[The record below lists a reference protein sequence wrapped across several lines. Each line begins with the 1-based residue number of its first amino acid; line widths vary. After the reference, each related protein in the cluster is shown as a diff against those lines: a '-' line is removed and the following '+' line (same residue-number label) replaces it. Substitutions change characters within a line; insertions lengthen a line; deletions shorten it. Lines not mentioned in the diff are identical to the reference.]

1 MKHLSVFILVC
12 LLLATGCGGGNGDN
26 LSLGGVTPDDIDC
39 FQDDL
44 NHVEP
49 LPEGSF
55 PSEIITEPGTFWRC
69 DIEDVKIYD
78 DGTTV
83 STYTGDPDEEGYLAL
98 RIIEEACGLAS
109 VELPQAKFNWVVT
122 PDGLLCQRAEITP
135 GFILCSPY
143 DTVYSSRDGKKT
155 AFSPQRTVTKIQYGW
170 ETATSVAPEGT
181 CYLEEE

>member
-12 LLLATGCGGGNGDN
+12 LFLATGCGGGDGDN

-55 PSEIITEPGTFWRC
+55 PSEFITEPGTFWRC
-69 DIEDVKIYD
+69 DIEDMKIYD
-78 DGTTV
+78 DGTAV
-83 STYTGDPDEEGYLAL
+83 STYTGDPDDEGYLAL

-109 VELPQAKFNWVVT
+109 VEPPQAKFNWVVT
-122 PDGLLCQRAEITP
+122 PDVRLCQRAEITP

-143 DTVYSSRDGKKT
+143 NTVYSFRDGKRT
-155 AFSPQRTVTKIQYGW
+155 AFSPQSTVTEIQYGR
-170 ETATSVAPEGT
+170 EAGTFVVPEET